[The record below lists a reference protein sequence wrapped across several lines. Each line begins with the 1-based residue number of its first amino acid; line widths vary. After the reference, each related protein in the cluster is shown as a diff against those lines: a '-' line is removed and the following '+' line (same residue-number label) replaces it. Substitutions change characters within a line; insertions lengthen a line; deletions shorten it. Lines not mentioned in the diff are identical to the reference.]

1 MCIRDRIYTYLIVA
15 VSDEAA
21 PMSTYICCP
30 LLAPHMVG
38 ITCPVFVLKKIENE
52 AIKLV
57 SNPQN

>member
-1 MCIRDRIYTYLIVA
+1 M
-15 VSDEAA
+15 SDEAA